1 MGGGQPMH
9 NSRVSTSVGTRIYA
23 AIAVTAA
30 LTVVASVLA
39 FWSFAQI
46 GRTMQ
51 ALIGERF
58 PVVEIS
64 GQLAEAASSAVRLAS
79 KLADATT
86 LPELDADMAALS
98 AVEQRMREEIGK
110 LPPAAATDGARMLG
124 EIDRLARDLKGAY
137 EAARERLALSAEK
150 SKRLAELASAH
161 EQLTL
166 LFVTIADEA
175 LFDLTVGLESAG
187 DEKDPQAIKQSLQS
201 LSDRELP
208 KYGGT
213 LTIAAEANQLYGLMR
228 ELLLLSDKALLVP
241 TKERYTAISQRLG
254 KALVEV
260 EKSGE
265 NSKRRSVVES
275 LLGFGAGERSLFALR
290 ERDFVNRAKL
300 AETLTASIAAA
311 TDLQK
316 DVRVL
321 VGSARAAAH
330 DAVVDTGSLI
340 AENSWWLAAISMIG
354 ILLALAIA
362 LFYVRP
368 RIVERMRRLWRTTE
382 AIAEGRL
389 DTPID
394 SQGRDEIAD
403 IARAVG
409 IFRDSALERERLVA
423 ENERSVDEQRRLG
436 EERERLQADRV
447 RAGEAES
454 ARAARINT
462 IVEEFRTSIAH
473 ILTQLRDTS
482 QRLGTAASNMN
493 EVSSVVSTE
502 VKVAE
507 EKIGVSSQHVADTAG
522 STEDLAR
529 TIKRIEE
536 EAVKSN
542 DAVGRAMGQFQRAV
556 GTMST
561 LDSAASRIDEV
572 VNLIQ
577 SIARKTN
584 LLALNASIE
593 AARAGTAGRGFAVV
607 AQEVKS
613 LAGQTAQAT
622 EDVTAQ
628 IGSIQTAATEARQS
642 MVQLDS
648 IIAQVS
654 GMAESVADTVAE
666 QSASVTNISRGAN
679 FASAEAKSG
688 SAAISRVANVSTAAR
703 ATAGEVKTLA
713 GSVAG
718 DAERLDEHVERF
730 LQAVRA
736 A

>member
-1 MGGGQPMH
+1 MGGGQPMPK
-9 NSRVSTSVGTRIYA
+9 SRIPTSVGTRIYA

-30 LTVVASVLA
+30 LTVVASALA

-51 ALIGERF
+51 ALISERF

-64 GQLAEAASSAVRLAS
+64 GLLAEASSSAVRLAS

-86 LPELDADMAALS
+86 LQELDADAAALS
-98 AVEQRMREEIGK
+98 AVEQRMRAEIDK
-110 LPPAAATDGARMLG
+110 LPSANAGDRSRILS
-124 EIDRLARDLKGAY
+124 EIDQLGHDLKGAY
-137 EAARERLALSAEK
+137 DAARERLVISAEK
-150 SKRLAELASAH
+150 TKRITELASAH

-166 LFVTIADEA
+166 AYVTIADDA
-175 LFDLTVGLESAG
+175 LFDLAIGLERAA
-187 DEKDPQAIKQSLQS
+187 DETDPQAIKQSLET

-208 KYGGT
+208 NYGGA

-228 ELLLLSDKALLVP
+228 ELMLLGDRALLVP
-241 TKERYTAISQRLG
+241 TKERYTAISERLA
-254 KALVEV
+254 KALARV
-260 EKSGE
+260 EKSGQDP
-265 NSKRRSVVES
+265 KRRAVVES
-275 LLGFGAGERSLFALR
+275 LLAFGAGERGLFALR
-290 ERDFVNRAKL
+290 EHDFVNRAKL
-300 AETLTASIAAA
+300 AQTITASVAAA

-316 DVRVL
+316 DIRAL
-321 VGSARAAAH
+321 VGSARSAAH
-330 DAVVDTGSLI
+330 DAVAETGSLI
-340 AENSWWLAAISMIG
+340 AENSWWLAAISVVG
-354 ILLALAIA
+354 ILVALAIA
-362 LFYVRP
+362 FLYVRP
-368 RIVERMRRLWRTTE
+368 RIVERMRRLWITTQ

-389 DTPID
+389 DAPID
-394 SQGRDEIAD
+394 AQGRDEIAD

-409 IFRDSALERERLVA
+409 IFRDNALERERLVA
-423 ENERSVDEQRRLG
+423 ENERSAQEQQQLG

-447 RAGEAES
+447 RAGEAER
-454 ARAARINT
+454 ARAARVND
-462 IVEEFRTSIAH
+462 IVEEFRNSIAC
-473 ILTQLRDTS
+473 ILVKLRDTS

-493 EVSSVVSTE
+493 EVSSAVSTE

-507 EKIGVSSQHVADTAG
+507 EKIGVSSRHISDTAG

-529 TIKRIEE
+529 MIKRIEE

-556 GTMST
+556 VTMST
-561 LDSAASRIDEV
+561 LNSAASRIDEV

-577 SIARKTN
+577 SIAGKTN

-593 AARAGTAGRGFAVV
+593 AARAGEAGRGFAVV

-613 LAGQTAQAT
+613 LAGQTAKAT

-642 MVQLDS
+642 MGELDA

-654 GMAESVADTVAE
+654 TMVESVADTVAD
-666 QSASVTNISRGAN
+666 QSVSVTSISGAATR
-679 FASAEAKSG
+679 ASNDARTG
-688 SAAISRVANVSTAAR
+688 SAALGRVASVSTTAHTTAA
-703 ATAGEVKTLA
+703 EVKTLA
-713 GSVAG
+713 ARVTGEAKLI
-718 DAERLDEHVERF
+718 DQHVERF
-730 LQAVRA
+730 LRAVRA